1 MTGASSR
8 FTRFSAW
15 ISVLTFLLVEGYVFS
30 DQWELGQASALYM
43 LGTAL
48 LVAGAC
54 IGLFALLAAVE
65 LLIASV
71 LRRPLRRL

>member
-1 MTGASSR
+1 M
-8 FTRFSAW
+8 RFSAW
-15 ISVLTFLLVEGYVFS
+15 ISILVFLLVESYVFS
-30 DQWELGQASALYM
+30 DQWELGQASAIYM

-54 IGLFALLAAVE
+54 IGLFSLLVAIE

-71 LRRPLRRL
+71 FRRPVRRL